1 MGYWPYN
8 KLFEQYKSD
17 CTVFFETGTHHGD
30 SVQDALDL
38 GFDRII
44 SIEVDERFYD
54 HCMARFQP
62 LEVWDKVKLFLG
74 RTEDNIEKLTQEWV
88 NGKCMFWI
96 DAHEGGINA
105 SSPFK
110 LEIEAIMKHERNDH
124 VIIIDDVHRAY
135 IGESGIEWIKETLAK
150 HNPLYTFTK
159 TNVHPNTG
167 GQIGRA
173 HV

>member
-1 MGYWPYN
+1 M
-8 KLFEQYKSD
+8 E
-17 CTVFFETGTHHGD
+17 
-30 SVQDALDL
+30 
-38 GFDRII
+38 
-44 SIEVDERFYD
+44 
-54 HCMARFQP
+54 
-62 LEVWDKVKLFLG
+62 KVKLFLG

-96 DAHEGGINA
+96 DAHEGGVNA

-135 IGESGIEWIKETLAK
+135 IGESGIEWMKETLGK

-167 GQIGRA
+167 GQFIA
-173 HV
+173 YIP